1 MVNNTGTQ
9 QNNSVNQR
17 LDQIRAQ
24 YDAALRRCVRAT
36 NLWILAR
43 CACAAVTFVLLAMG
57 VFAPAAA
64 SSTVLS
70 LLVTLGIS
78 YMLRRGIRV
87 LAWLGALGGA
97 AALVLLLVDIGSYLS
112 MAAQHPLIYL
122 YMVITVAAA
131 LVQCGANG
139 LLLADGEYRA
149 FSEAVNEESF
159 R

>member
-1 MVNNTGTQ
+1 MENNTGTQ
-9 QNNSVNQR
+9 QSSNLNER
-17 LDQIRAQ
+17 LRQLRAE
-24 YDAALRRCVRAT
+24 YAGAYARTARAT

-43 CACAAVTFVLLAMG
+43 CACTAVTFVLLAMG
-57 VFAPAAA
+57 VFAPAVAG
-64 SSTVLS
+64 STVLS

-97 AALVLLLVDIGSYLS
+97 AALVLLLVDIGSYLT
-112 MAAQHPLIYL
+112 MAAQHPLLYL
-122 YMVITVAAA
+122 YIVIAVAAA

-149 FSEAVNEESF
+149 FSQAVNEESF